1 MILSNSA
8 LDKVV
13 YALKTENPNA
23 TVYLDE
29 YKLRVLRLM
38 RNLQQV
44 HKNLFDC
51 SVLNFLL
58 PLLNAKNPVVVD
70 MDLELMY

>member
-58 PLLNAKNPVVVD
+58 PLLNSKNPVVVD
-70 MDLELMY
+70 MDLDLMY

>member
-1 MILSNSA
+1 MILSNNS

-23 TVYLDE
+23 MIYLDE

-38 RNLQQV
+38 KNLQQV

-58 PLLNAKNPVVVD
+58 PLLNTKNHMVVEI
-70 MDLELMY
+70 DLDLMW